1 MKLLSSIKDS
11 VEGLIGRYD
20 TYKQSKAMLVQVAE
34 DSSINV
40 RIATSTGRS
49 IYIDG
54 ALKDNV
60 LSLVEQA
67 VREEGEALEVVA
79 NQLLVVDQ
87 ITTQLGETE

>member
-1 MKLLSSIKDS
+1 MKLLSSIKGS
-11 VEGLIGRYD
+11 VEGLIERYD
-20 TYKQSKAMLVQVAE
+20 TYKHSKAMLVQLADDPKITVRVATG
-34 DSSINV
+34 N
-40 RIATSTGRS
+40 GRS

-79 NQLLVVDQ
+79 FKLKVVDQ
-87 ITTQLGETE
+87 ITTQLGDTE